1 MANVGMWIGLTQLLT
16 LLNVLC
22 RSLIFDIRVVQL
34 GREALGRGG
43 TKTSVPLTPIAPQLS
58 CCDLIAI
65 PFCDGS

>member
-34 GREALGRGG
+34 GREALGR
-43 TKTSVPLTPIAPQLS
+43 
-58 CCDLIAI
+58 
-65 PFCDGS
+65 